1 MPFITDVA
9 GPAWGV
15 AGMSGNELFQCL
27 NILNIH
33 AISSPVFFSLIPQ
46 TLQWPPNRAICSL
59 QGFPLLKRRVRCH
72 TVPTS
77 DCICKHMIVPYEKI
91 LGTSWT
97 NKCLLRSLKQVP
109 GRSVQKQI
117 EYVAN
122 ASRTVSTVITKVPKL
137 SSFQPRLLWMR
148 CVARNC
154 EPYICVNVCQAQ
166 GSNGK
171 AVDHLVAG
179 WEDSASWPWKRKRDG
194 RMNETLNHGLI
205 LTFFFSCG
213 ASQHQHD
220 SALLSAFCQQ
230 T

>member
-1 MPFITDVA
+1 MVRIHPRKPVLWSKLLLQIPRLYPGLLKRKVIGAPELNKFPKKRAVTSDRVAPLATAPASAFAAGPHRFLDFMPFITDVA

-91 LGTSWT
+91 LGTS
-97 NKCLLRSLKQVP
+97 
-109 GRSVQKQI
+109 
-117 EYVAN
+117 
-122 ASRTVSTVITKVPKL
+122 
-137 SSFQPRLLWMR
+137 
-148 CVARNC
+148 
-154 EPYICVNVCQAQ
+154 
-166 GSNGK
+166 
-171 AVDHLVAG
+171 
-179 WEDSASWPWKRKRDG
+179 
-194 RMNETLNHGLI
+194 
-205 LTFFFSCG
+205 
-213 ASQHQHD
+213 
-220 SALLSAFCQQ
+220 
-230 T
+230 